1 MHREVLDF
9 KHIEDVSEPMR
20 ELIENLWPEL
30 LPKLPPKANCLLS
43 RPRFWDKAAPQARE
57 RSLARSRT
65 SSIQNDSGLPQGPA
79 DPQPAG

>member
-30 LPKLPPKANCLLS
+30 LPKLPPKAN
-43 RPRFWDKAAPQARE
+43 
-57 RSLARSRT
+57 
-65 SSIQNDSGLPQGPA
+65 
-79 DPQPAG
+79 